1 MCIRDSPWSDPQDSG
16 YQIIQALIAIG
27 SGGLFGMGLG
37 LGYPRNIPLYHS
49 DFIFAAICEEYG
61 LIFALGLL
69 GIYLVIV
76 LRGASV
82 AMNAR
87 SSFHAL
93 TALGVVAL
101 IGIQTLVIVGGNTR
115 LIPLTGV
122 TLPYICLLYTSHGA
136 RRRSR
141 AIGSPKRRFPA
152 GSGDG
157 SPDSSR

>member
-1 MCIRDSPWSDPQDSG
+1 MGAYHLFPYVAERVEMFLNPWSDPQDSG

-76 LRGASV
+76 L
-82 AMNAR
+82 
-87 SSFHAL
+87 
-93 TALGVVAL
+93 LG
-101 IGIQTLVIVGGNTR
+101 R
-115 LIPLTGV
+115 LRP
-122 TLPYICLLYTSHGA
+122 
-136 RRRSR
+136 
-141 AIGSPKRRFPA
+141 
-152 GSGDG
+152 
-157 SPDSSR
+157 